1 VLENR
6 PRPGPSRPGHE
17 TSFYGFDFG
26 LGTYDL
32 GLNGPGLGLG
42 TYDLG
47 LNGPGLG
54 LGTYDL
60 GLNGPGLG
68 LGLESCTDNFLASPS
83 NARKMTKLIIVI
95 ITS

>member
-1 VLENR
+1 MLENR

-17 TSFYGFDFG
+17 TSFYGFDF
-26 LGTYDL
+26 
-32 GLNGPGLGLG
+32 GLG